1 MAVHCGSLP
10 EAQLTQALFG
20 PPPAAAPDAQGR
32 ILQADGGTLFLD
44 DVGELT
50 LSLHV
55 CMDGIARRLRGA
67 RCQRLKVPA

>member
-1 MAVHCGSLP
+1 MRFV
-10 EAQLTQALFG
+10 
-20 PPPAAAPDAQGR
+20 QG
-32 ILQADGGTLFLD
+32 DVED
-44 DVGELT
+44 DETGELT